1 MTFKDF
7 MTNPDSELI
16 LVQGIGKVRLTQA
29 KARVQEMLADLSRRV
44 DSLVSQPSSD
54 QRGWHQVDNLI
65 KRGVLQAYLEAI
77 VEASNKQH

>member
-54 QRGWHQVDNLI
+54 QQGWHQVDNLI